1 MDAVINLPTRTSY
14 HCLGL
19 DSNITKRL
27 AIRFPPSTTKCNL
40 QRHTVKKNVLNNSW
54 GRNRIL
60 AMALKTGPDSQQ
72 NSPSPAETVD
82 QYYTNI
88 NGKELRQ
95 LDECISEDACFEDYA
110 FTKPFQGKKEVM
122 QFLEQLTECMG
133 RNVKFRVKHIYEGDD
148 LTAAANW
155 HMEWKEKQIPFTR
168 GCTFFK
174 LTKLGKNLII
184 WRAEVLTESPI
195 KPGSIVLVSPD
206 TRIDS
211 FLTLLKNVTAIFD
224 DFPNLTECKSSFPD
238 FTFPSNHPKDLNE
251 HTHAHVPAGF
261 LRSPH
266 VILTWIL
273 KAYSIFIASWLHPLL
288 EGYVKLWSFFVRLLS
303 SVMTLVIF
311 ISKTFFK

>member
-1 MDAVINLPTRTSY
+1 MDAVINLPTRTSC
-14 HCLGL
+14 HWLGI
-19 DSNITKRL
+19 DSNVTKRL
-27 AIRFPPSTTKCNL
+27 AIRFPSSRTKCSFHSDNMEIE
-40 QRHTVKKNVLNNSW
+40 RHTIKKNVLNNSS

-60 AMALKTGPDSQQ
+60 AMTSERDP
-72 NSPSPAETVD
+72 NSLSPAETVD
-82 QYYTNI
+82 QYFESI
-88 NGKELRQ
+88 NGKDLPQ

-122 QFLEQLTECMG
+122 RFLRQLTECMG
-133 RNVKFRVKHIYEGDD
+133 RNVKFRLKHIYEGDD

-195 KPGSIVLVSPD
+195 KPGSIVL
-206 TRIDS
+206 
-211 FLTLLKNVTAIFD
+211 TLLKNVTSTFD
-224 DFPNLTECKSSFPD
+224 KFPNLAEW
-238 FTFPSNHPKDLNE
+238 
-251 HTHAHVPAGF
+251 F

-273 KAYSIFIASWLHPLL
+273 KVYNIFIAPWLHPLL
-288 EGYVKLWSFFVRLLS
+288 DGYIKLWSFFVRLLS
-303 SVMTLVIF
+303 SAITLVFF